1 MRHYTNTDNPIHFPK
16 MKEPKAMKHFN
27 ALTEVENEVIRLAEM
42 RKLLSVITN
51 GMEGSTRDE
60 IESAIHYIEGSISDI
75 SEQLSERFQLLFDS
89 IAREDD
95 E

>member
-1 MRHYTNTDNPIHFPK
+1 
-16 MKEPKAMKHFN
+16 MKHFN
-27 ALTEVENEVIRLAEM
+27 ALTEVENQIIRLAEM

-51 GMEGSTRDE
+51 GTEGSTRDE

-75 SEQLSERFQLLFDS
+75 SERLSERFEVLFNS
-89 IAREDD
+89 IAKEND